1 MLTQRQR
8 NVAEQ
13 TLNTLI
19 TMREKGQSMVPQ
31 KLFRNVNEI
40 ENEIVKMWENEFDV
54 EQRKYISNIV
64 ASLISTKTLEESEYQ
79 DELNNY
85 LTDNIRSE
93 VQSHL
98 YQKSKEVIGNNDNEE
113 VEDEDDGEELCDCEF
128 TLAYGTKILLH
139 NTKLKIEKG

>member
-1 MLTQRQR
+1 
-8 NVAEQ
+8 
-13 TLNTLI
+13 
-19 TMREKGQSMVPQ
+19 MREKGQSMVPQ

-139 NTKLKIEKG
+139 NTKLRLKKGRKYGLLERMIVVKQH